1 MTVSDAAVP
10 VTTCYRHEGRESH
23 VRCTRCDRHICPDC
37 MRSAS
42 VGFQCPECVKSGNKN
57 VRQARTVFGSLANQG
72 ARPVVTIGLILL
84 NFAVYA
90 AELMRH
96 SVVDRL
102 GMLADALRGPDSALY
117 EPMTSPPPAFHPV
130 GVSHGEWYRMITSAF
145 VHILPNQPPL
155 GPTHILFN
163 MLSLWM
169 FGVAVEQQIGRV
181 RFLAAYLLS
190 ALGASVF
197 CYFLTAPY
205 TQSIGA
211 SGAIFGLIGLYFVLS
226 RKLHFDPLGAQR
238 QLIAAVLWL
247 VLAARFT
254 SWQGHLGGLAT
265 GIVIGLILLSSPPR
279 GRRTAFQAAGLV
291 AVLAVLVVATV
302 VRTSMLHSSADDAG
316 SPTFRTTLTALT
328 TFTKPTPASDAAAG
342 SPPAV
347 PAPSPLPAAAP
358 LPAPPRPPAR

>member
-1 MTVSDAAVP
+1 MTVPDAVVP

-23 VRCTRCDRHICPDC
+23 VRCTRCDRYICPDC

-42 VGFQCPECVKSGNKN
+42 VGFQCPECVKSGTKS
-57 VRQARTVFGSLANQG
+57 VRQTRTVFGSVANQST
-72 ARPVVTIGLILL
+72 RPVVTIGLILL

-102 GMLADALRGPDSALY
+102 GMLADALRGPDKGLY
-117 EPMTSPPPAFHPV
+117 EPMTSPPSGFDRI
-130 GVSHGEWYRMITSAF
+130 GVAHGEWYRMITSAF

-169 FGVAVEQQIGRV
+169 FGVVVEQQIGRV
-181 RFLAAYLLS
+181 RFIAAYLLS

-197 CYFLTAPY
+197 CYYLTAPY

-238 QLIAAVLWL
+238 QLIAAVAWL

-254 SWQGHLGGLAT
+254 SWQGHLGGLVT
-265 GIVIGLILLSSPPR
+265 GLVIGLVLVYAPPR
-279 GRRTAFQAAGLV
+279 GRRVAFQAAGMAAILI
-291 AVLAVLVVATV
+291 VLLGAAV
-302 VRTSMLHSSADDAG
+302 VRTSVLRSSDD
-316 SPTFRTTLTALT
+316 
-328 TFTKPTPASDAAAG
+328 DAAARG
-342 SPPAV
+342 GGGQVAV
-347 PAPSPLPAAAP
+347 G
-358 LPAPPRPPAR
+358 RTVEGF